1 MGTFEMH
8 VQSATQYELIDG
20 VTSFVGADDSGSFG
34 IRARHAR
41 MMTAL
46 DYGLARYQLHDGSW
60 HYLAFPRGILYFVDN
75 ALYISTRRF
84 LHDTDYQRI
93 SKGSAGT
100 AAQGRGRTAR
110 DQGKPVSP
118 GTGDVPAF
126 VANGARPKVIRMDE
140 DELRKSVEKQVKR
153 MQRADKE
160 RPTLLAQSVFMG
172 TLTLLFVLPV
182 IFGAYIGNWLDDK
195 AQGYS
200 IRWTIGLIFV
210 GLVIGVINVY
220 FYVREHD

>member
-1 MGTFEMH
+1 M
-8 VQSATQYELIDG
+8 
-20 VTSFVGADDSGSFG
+20 DD
-34 IRARHAR
+34 
-41 MMTAL
+41 
-46 DYGLARYQLHDGSW
+46 
-60 HYLAFPRGILYFVDN
+60 
-75 ALYISTRRF
+75 
-84 LHDTDYQRI
+84 
-93 SKGSAGT
+93 
-100 AAQGRGRTAR
+100 
-110 DQGKPVSP
+110 
-118 GTGDVPAF
+118 
-126 VANGARPKVIRMDE
+126 

-153 MQRADKE
+153 MQRADRE

-210 GLVIGVINVY
+210 GLVIGVVNVY